1 MLVIAGT
8 ALIAG
13 GASSSS
19 GAAFVGD
26 IFALI
31 GAIAVGVYVLIGRSL
46 RTGCGR
52 SHLLDCRL
60 LRRRTRPL
68 ARRPLLWRPAVE
80 LLREDVVLAV
90 RHNAGP

>member
-31 GAIAVGVYVLIGRSL
+31 QRVAM
-46 RTGCGR
+46 T
-52 SHLLDCRL
+52 
-60 LRRRTRPL
+60 LRRVP
-68 ARRPLLWRPAVE
+68 
-80 LLREDVVLAV
+80 
-90 RHNAGP
+90 